1 MLSCRLPL
9 ADGIGD
15 EAEPLADNVAVGL
28 VAVAVVAEAMVTLI
42 RVSSRLWDVLFNSSV
57 SDSSMT
63 KDWSLRSRNWSK
75 AMWLPVSRENEG
87 YLLGKEN
94 NSN

>member
-63 KDWSLRSRNWSK
+63 NDWSLRSRNWSK

>member
-28 VAVAVVAEAMVTLI
+28 VAVAVVAEAIVTLI

-63 KDWSLRSRNWSK
+63 KD
-75 AMWLPVSRENEG
+75 
-87 YLLGKEN
+87 
-94 NSN
+94 